1 MKLKAAGKEK
11 HWHGIFSS
19 LENYFAF
26 STLLSTKLT
35 FEQNLC
41 TKLTF
46 EQNLEKMCRIFC
58 FIFVIKTRI
67 ILLSRITNNSTLS
80 PDYLL
85 CWKYTGY
92 FYFEPW
98 EQSIFIGS

>member
-26 STLLSTKLT
+26 STLLSIKLT

-46 EQNLEKMCRIFC
+46 EQNLDIF
-58 FIFVIKTRI
+58 FRFGKNVSH
-67 ILLSRITNNSTLS
+67 IL
-80 PDYLL
+80 
-85 CWKYTGY
+85 
-92 FYFEPW
+92 FYFCY
-98 EQSIFIGS
+98 